1 MVTPSSK
8 RKRILTGDRP
18 TGKLHLGHYAG
29 SLMNR
34 VKYQDEYE
42 TYILVADIQAL
53 TTHWERPEMLRQA
66 VLDVTMDNLAVGLD
80 PKKVTFC
87 IQSLIPEIAELTVI
101 YGLFTNM
108 NKLRHNPTTKSEAIQ
123 YGMQQDDRP
132 LLSAIENVLKEHIE
146 PNLLK
151 DFTVGAL
158 RESSF
163 LASLK
168 SPEERHEILTA
179 IFTND
184 RKLFSDVIS
193 KHYIREYGEQRAGFA
208 PYPESVEI
216 HELEKDYSSDNED
229 SEPYRLTFAQI
240 ATGEYLKYHLLE
252 ARMGTSFD
260 QLTYGFFG
268 YPVSQAADITFV
280 RAHAVP
286 VGDDQL
292 PHIELTRDIARK
304 FNTLYGGGQEII
316 PEPKAI
322 VGEVARLRGLDGDSK
337 MSKSLGNVINLSD
350 DEKAVAD
357 AVRKGVTDPEKIRK
371 NDPGHPDICN
381 IYAYHKVFQG
391 TLNKQAEAV
400 DEIERDCKS
409 GALGCVECKG
419 RLTKVLNELLAPF
432 RQRRKPYE
440 DNPQLVWDI
449 LSEGTAKAREEGAE
463 TLAVVQK
470 AMKIDY
476 PMK

>member
-18 TGKLHLGHYAG
+18 TGKLHLGHYVG

-42 TYILVADIQAL
+42 TFILVADIQAL
-53 TTHWERPEMLRQA
+53 TTHWERPELLRQA

-108 NKLRHNPTTKSEAIQ
+108 NKLRHNPTTKAEAVQ
-123 YGMQQDDRP
+123 YGYLKTFDGSPSECQHIIGGLISEEMSDKLSSAKTEEDLKKV
-132 LLSAIENVLKEHIE
+132 LLEVSNHV
-146 PNLLK
+146 
-151 DFTVGAL
+151 FG
-158 RESSF
+158 
-163 LASLK
+163 
-168 SPEERHEILTA
+168 SPEYQSYI
-179 IFTND
+179 D
-184 RKLFSDVIS
+184 RGLDLVK
-193 KHYIREYGEQRAGFA
+193 G
-208 PYPESVEI
+208 
-216 HELEKDYSSDNED
+216 
-229 SEPYRLTFAQI
+229 
-240 ATGEYLKYHLLE
+240 
-252 ARMGTSFD
+252 FD

-357 AVRKGVTDPEKIRK
+357 VVRKGVTDPEKIRK

-391 TLNKQAEAV
+391 TLNKMTDAV
-400 DEIERDCKS
+400 EEIERYCKS

-419 RLTKVLNELLAPF
+419 RLAKVLNELLAPI
-432 RQRRKPYE
+432 RERRKPYE

-449 LSEGTAKAREEGAE
+449 LQEGNVKAREEGAK
-463 TLAVVQK
+463 TMALVKA

-476 PMK
+476 PVK

>member
-18 TGKLHLGHYAG
+18 TGKLHLGHYVG

-42 TYILVADIQAL
+42 TFILVADIQAL
-53 TTHWERPEMLRQA
+53 TTHWERPELLRQA

-87 IQSLIPEIAELTVI
+87 IQSLIPEIADLTVI

-123 YGMQQDDRP
+123 YGMISDSKEFESELAQT
-132 LLSAIENVLKEHIE
+132 LLGVLQ
-146 PNLLK
+146 
-151 DFTVGAL
+151 AL
-158 RESSF
+158 
-163 LASLK
+163 
-168 SPEERHEILTA
+168 
-179 IFTND
+179 
-184 RKLFSDVIS
+184 
-193 KHYIREYGEQRAGFA
+193 FA
-208 PYPESVEI
+208 PDEEDLQEI
-216 HELEKDYSSDNED
+216 KSNRAIIERIWGDDKQKFRSDIQRILPGIINDDEFKRDAEELRTKA
-229 SEPYRLTFAQI
+229 LA
-240 ATGEYLKYHLLE
+240 G
-252 ARMGTSFD
+252 FD

-280 RAHAVP
+280 RADAVP
-286 VGDDQL
+286 VGEDQV
-292 PHIELTRDIARK
+292 PHIELTRDIVRK
-304 FNTLYGGGQEII
+304 FNTLYGGGKEII

-322 VGEVARLRGLDGDSK
+322 VGEVARLRALDGDAK
-337 MSKSLGNVINLSD
+337 MSKSLGNAIYLSD

-371 NDPGHPDICN
+371 GDKGHPDICN

-391 TLNKQAEAV
+391 TLNKQADAV
-400 DEIERDCKS
+400 AEIERDCKS

-419 RLTKVLNELLAPF
+419 RLTKVLNELLAPI
-432 RQRRKPYE
+432 RERRKPYE
-440 DNPQLVWDI
+440 DNPQLAWDI
-449 LSEGTAKAREEGAE
+449 LEEGNAKAREEGAK
-463 TLAVVQK
+463 TMALVKA

-476 PMK
+476 PVK

>member
-1 MVTPSSK
+1 MVTPSSR

-18 TGKLHLGHYAG
+18 TGKLHLGHYVG

-34 VKYQDEYE
+34 VKFQDEYE
-42 TYILVADIQAL
+42 TFILVADIQAL
-53 TTHWERPEMLRQA
+53 TTHWERPELLRQA

-108 NKLRHNPTTKSEAIQ
+108 NKLRHNPTTKSEARQ
-123 YGMQQDDRP
+123 YGYIHDDD
-132 LLSAIENVLKEHIE
+132 LI
-146 PNLLK
+146 
-151 DFTVGAL
+151 G
-158 RESSF
+158 
-163 LASLK
+163 
-168 SPEERHEILTA
+168 
-179 IFTND
+179 
-184 RKLFSDVIS
+184 
-193 KHYIREYGEQRAGFA
+193 G
-208 PYPESVEI
+208 
-216 HELEKDYSSDNED
+216 
-229 SEPYRLTFAQI
+229 
-240 ATGEYLKYHLLE
+240 
-252 ARMGTSFD
+252 FD

-280 RAHAVP
+280 RADAVP
-286 VGDDQL
+286 VGEDQV
-292 PHIELTRDIARK
+292 PHIELTRDIVRK
-304 FNTLYGGGQEII
+304 FNTLYGGGKEII

-322 VGEVARLRGLDGDSK
+322 IGEVARLHALDGGAK
-337 MSKSLGNVINLSD
+337 MSKSLGNAIYLSD

-391 TLNKQAEAV
+391 TLNKQPEAV
-400 DEIERDCKS
+400 AEIGRDCKS
-409 GALGCVECKG
+409 GALGCVDCKG
-419 RLTKVLNELLAPF
+419 RLAKVLNELLAPI
-432 RQRRKPYE
+432 RERRKPYD

-449 LSEGTAKAREEGAE
+449 LQEGNSKAREEGAK
-463 TLAVVQK
+463 TMALVKA

-476 PMK
+476 PVK

>member
-18 TGKLHLGHYAG
+18 TGKLHLGHYVG

-34 VKYQDEYE
+34 VKFQDEYE
-42 TYILVADIQAL
+42 TFILVADIQAL

-108 NKLRHNPTTKSEAIQ
+108 NKLRHNPTTKAEAIQ
-123 YGMQQDDRP
+123 YG
-132 LLSAIENVLKEHIE
+132 
-146 PNLLK
+146 
-151 DFTVGAL
+151 
-158 RESSF
+158 
-163 LASLK
+163 
-168 SPEERHEILTA
+168 
-179 IFTND
+179 
-184 RKLFSDVIS
+184 
-193 KHYIREYGEQRAGFA
+193 
-208 PYPESVEI
+208 
-216 HELEKDYSSDNED
+216 
-229 SEPYRLTFAQI
+229 
-240 ATGEYLKYHLLE
+240 YLKTPDGSQLE
-252 ARMGTSFD
+252 LQQLIGSVITDEMAGRLSSAKTDEEMRKALAETSDQIYGTPQIQSYFERETDLVKGFD

-304 FNTLYGGGQEII
+304 FNTLYGHGQEII

-322 VGEVARLRGLDGDSK
+322 VGEVARLRGLDGDLK

-357 AVRKGVTDPEKIRK
+357 VVRKGVTDPEKIRK

-381 IYAYHKVFQG
+381 IFAYHKVFQG

-400 DEIERDCKS
+400 AEIERDCKS

-419 RLTKVLNELLAPF
+419 RLTKVLNELLVPI
-432 RQRRKPYE
+432 RERRKPYE

-449 LSEGTAKAREEGAE
+449 LEEGNVKAREEGAK
-463 TLAVVQK
+463 TMALVKA

-476 PMK
+476 PVK